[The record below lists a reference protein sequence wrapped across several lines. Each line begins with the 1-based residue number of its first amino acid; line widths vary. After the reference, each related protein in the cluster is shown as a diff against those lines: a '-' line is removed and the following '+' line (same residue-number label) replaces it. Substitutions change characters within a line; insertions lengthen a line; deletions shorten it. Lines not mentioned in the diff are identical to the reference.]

1 MTFTKV
7 WKEQIVK
14 PQTRLGIWKPKEELK
29 PREDN
34 NEDCCEKA
42 KVFYKTIFIQSLSDV
57 YIPDKTKPIEIY
69 DKQHA
74 GIANQECKVFKISLE
89 QNANSGWDIAQEV
102 LKFWKECE
110 GNG

>member
-1 MTFTKV
+1 MFDKI
-7 WKEQIVK
+7 WKEQIS
-14 PQTRLGIWKPKEELK
+14 QTKGKLGIWKPKSELK
-29 PREDN
+29 PREEEDR
-34 NEDCCEKA
+34 DCCEKA

-102 LKFWKECE
+102 LKFWDECE
-110 GNG
+110 GNV